1 MSAKIRLSRR
11 CSHGPSGGA
20 PAQDGQV
27 YMWDTATAELKH
39 TLLADRCVVNCVA
52 PHPHLPL
59 FASSGIDNEVRL
71 PG

>member
-1 MSAKIRLSRR
+1 
-11 CSHGPSGGA
+11 
-20 PAQDGQV
+20 
-27 YMWDTATAELKH
+27 MWDTATAELKH

-71 PG
+71 PGLTLPPLSPRPHPSPHP